1 MPPTFEFRYQVLA
14 TAFKMRRFE
23 PMQAALG
30 VPMVVVAGHLSKYIP
45 GRMLV
50 NFGVQMATGESKI
63 EWSAIHISSSDY
75 ADNLSVC
82 PCSSL
87 T

>member
-1 MPPTFEFRYQVLA
+1 
-14 TAFKMRRFE
+14 
-23 PMQAALG
+23 MQAALG
-30 VPMVVVAGHLSKYIP
+30 VPMAVVYGSPIQHIP
-45 GRMLV
+45 GRIMV
-50 NFGVQMATGESKI
+50 NFSVQMAIGESKI